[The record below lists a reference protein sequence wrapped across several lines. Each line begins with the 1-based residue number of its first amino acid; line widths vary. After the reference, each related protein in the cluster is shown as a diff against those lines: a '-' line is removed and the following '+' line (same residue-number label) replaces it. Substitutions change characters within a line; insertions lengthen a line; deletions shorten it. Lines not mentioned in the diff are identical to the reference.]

1 MNKKEK
7 TASIVAL
14 VYIGLLLISLILLF
28 TDILVKFMTPVILV
42 IIFFVILI
50 LGYVVVAILRINA
63 YRYICPECKLEH
75 KLDFFEYM
83 FAHRNLNQRKI
94 ICPNCKKSSYM
105 DRISK

>member
-1 MNKKEK
+1 MTKKEK
-7 TASIVAL
+7 IASIAAIIYL
-14 VYIGLLLISLILLF
+14 CLLFVSLILLF

-42 IIFFVILI
+42 IAFFAILI

-63 YRYICPECKLEH
+63 YIYICPECNEEH

-94 ICPNCKKSSYM
+94 ICKKCKKSSYM
-105 DRISK
+105 DRIAK